1 MAKVTGGQDQAELI
15 TLALI
20 GLDVQIRELQEK
32 RAQLA
37 ALVGSSSSPK
47 AAPVAAP
54 KAAAAPAAAAAPSA
68 APAGKKRVFSAATRK
83 KLKIAAKRRWERKRA
98 EEKAAAKAAPKAGK
112 AVKSAKSAKAEKA
125 SKSE

>member
-54 KAAAAPAAAAAPSA
+54 KAAAAPAAAPSA

-98 EEKAAAKAAPKAGK
+98 EEKAAAKVAPKAGK
-112 AVKSAKSAKAEKA
+112 AVKRAKSAKAEKA